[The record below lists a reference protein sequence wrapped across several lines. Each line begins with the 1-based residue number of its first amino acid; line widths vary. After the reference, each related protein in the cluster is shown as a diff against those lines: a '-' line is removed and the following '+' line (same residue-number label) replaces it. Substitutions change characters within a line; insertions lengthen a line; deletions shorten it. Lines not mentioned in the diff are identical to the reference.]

1 MRISW
6 FLVALAL
13 AGSTAEAQSQGARAD
28 CLRRLHDPTDPKMKA
43 VLLHMDSLAALV
55 DTIVVLSPDS
65 IVLHVGQSEEDD
77 PLNYIRAE
85 GRRASGEMVRGT
97 GEDLSIE
104 DTSIAAYRERR
115 LTGLKMGRTR
125 VVLALVGCSKHAPP
139 SYVPVVVIRD
149 SAR

>member
-65 IVLHVGQSEEDD
+65 IVLHVGQYVEI
-77 PLNYIRAE
+77 LTLIRTEA
-85 GRRASGEMVRGT
+85 RRASGEVLPTYPGRMDV
-97 GEDLSIE
+97 E
-104 DTSIAAYRERR
+104 DTSIAENRPGGM
-115 LTGLKMGRTR
+115 TGHRVGRTR
-125 VVLALVGCSKHAPP
+125 VVVIVHWRNRAHAPP
-139 SYVPVVVIRD
+139 SYVPVVVIP
-149 SAR
+149 